1 MLKGIISVSRA
12 TQGCGEKP
20 QKVLLPKS
28 ALCRD
33 QEEIY
38 ESNEFKQDTGGTTQF
53 PRHSVLIGKQKW
65 GANCTEEDSY
75 VSYLER
81 PGRIFIGTASRFA
94 KGVGHVWRY
103 KLTLV
108 GAERIYVC
116 IVTKPVWLGRFCSVQ
131 SLKKISHFKCNVGLI
146 LIQEDSSSL
155 MNKSCQGRQMEF
167 DRICSWNSISIFIII
182 QLKCG
187 HSGCS
192 ETGLL
197 LGWIFL
203 DGNCQMELD
212 WICSGNS
219 GNYCNL
225 HTVFQILHHSCSN
238 PSKLNYY
245 LATEDAS
252 GRELGMVMLASQMG
266 LYRSIWV
273 FSELRHSQYKVGDQV
288 AMAFWMCFHCWL
300 FAWLILFWLWI
311 TRPNQFFWGS
321 VTKPVFL
328 GQCYQTRFSGAVFH
342 WMQTSHPWS
351 STKTSSWP
359 MGVTSLTDAEKF
371 ARLICGPHTKIQNYA
386 ARLPHVTEESFLLF
400 VKGGC
405 KQGRLSEIERCIENL
420 LDQVKDSEKKR
431 GNIQNP
437 GRGIFVKGGNPKT
450 VYYHSAQLTAKECT
464 CRVVFGADTKQSHIT
479 TSCSQWEAGEQ
490 FESILDSVLTKNS
503 YAICEEIHGSQPV
516 WLQKAWH
523 AVMNFNNHRENHGI
537 DYHVDYSATYHPE
550 DPIVSFSFGHGGVLT
565 LRSLSGKKRDNAF
578 PRGWRCSHHGR
589 AFPRRISAWCS

>member
-1 MLKGIISVSRA
+1 
-12 TQGCGEKP
+12 
-20 QKVLLPKS
+20 
-28 ALCRD
+28 
-33 QEEIY
+33 
-38 ESNEFKQDTGGTTQF
+38 
-53 PRHSVLIGKQKW
+53 
-65 GANCTEEDSY
+65 
-75 VSYLER
+75 
-81 PGRIFIGTASRFA
+81 
-94 KGVGHVWRY
+94 
-103 KLTLV
+103 
-108 GAERIYVC
+108 
-116 IVTKPVWLGRFCSVQ
+116 
-131 SLKKISHFKCNVGLI
+131 
-146 LIQEDSSSL
+146 
-155 MNKSCQGRQMEF
+155 MEF

-328 GQCYQTRFSGAVFH
+328 GQCYQTRFLG
-342 WMQTSHPWS
+342 QC
-351 STKTSSWP
+351 ST
-359 MGVTSLTDAEKF
+359 
-371 ARLICGPHTKIQNYA
+371 
-386 ARLPHVTEESFLLF
+386 
-400 VKGGC
+400 GC
-405 KQGRLSEIERCIENL
+405 KLHILGVRQRHRVGPWESPAWLMLKSLQGS
-420 LDQVKDSEKKR
+420 
-431 GNIQNP
+431 
-437 GRGIFVKGGNPKT
+437 FVGHTPKYRT
-450 VYYHSAQLTAKECT
+450 MQQGCH
-464 CRVVFGADTKQSHIT
+464 
-479 TSCSQWEAGEQ
+479 
-490 FESILDSVLTKNS
+490 
-503 YAICEEIHGSQPV
+503 
-516 WLQKAWH
+516 
-523 AVMNFNNHRENHGI
+523 M
-537 DYHVDYSATYHPE
+537 
-550 DPIVSFSFGHGGVLT
+550 
-565 LRSLSGKKRDNAF
+565 
-578 PRGWRCSHHGR
+578 
-589 AFPRRISAWCS
+589 